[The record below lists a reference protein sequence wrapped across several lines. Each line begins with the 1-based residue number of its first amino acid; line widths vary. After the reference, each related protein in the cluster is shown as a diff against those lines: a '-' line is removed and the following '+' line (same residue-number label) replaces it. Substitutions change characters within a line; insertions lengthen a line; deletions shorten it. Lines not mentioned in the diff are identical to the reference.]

1 MSCIRFN
8 TPAQLRQLD
17 ELRGDKSK
25 RDQSIAQF
33 LSPEITES
41 KILRIRAMA
50 KDKNPKIRESAA
62 LGYHTPEDV
71 MWDLAKDKNEGVRVC
86 VARNE
91 STPCDILRHLGTDKS
106 EQVRS
111 WVAVNFFVPI
121 DVMEL
126 LASDKSE
133 TVRKLVGWKASLAA
147 EEIAVHQNAA
157 RTAANRELIE
167 A

>member
-8 TPAQLRQLD
+8 TPAQLRQLE

-25 RDQSIAQF
+25 RDVSIAQF

-41 KILRIRAMA
+41 KILRVRAIA

-71 MWDLAKDKNEGVRVC
+71 MWELAKDKNEGVRVC

-91 STPCDILRHLGTDKS
+91 TTPCEILRYLGNDKS

-111 WVAVNFFVPI
+111 WVAVNFFVPE

-126 LASDKSE
+126 LATDKSE
-133 TVRKLVGWKASLAA
+133 TVRKLVGWKASLAQEA
-147 EEIAVHQNAA
+147 LV
-157 RTAANRELIE
+157 TA
-167 A
+167 

>member
-8 TPAQLRQLD
+8 TPAQLRQLV
-17 ELRGDKSK
+17 ELRGDQSK

-33 LSPEITES
+33 LSPEVTES

-71 MWDLAKDKNEGVRVC
+71 MWELAKDKNEGVRVC

-91 STPCDILRHLGTDKS
+91 TTPCDILRHLGNDKS

-111 WVAVNFFVPI
+111 WVAVNFFVPE

-147 EEIAVHQNAA
+147 DEIAQRQDAA
-157 RTAANRELIE
+157 RAASLVTA
-167 A
+167 

>member
-8 TPAQLRQLD
+8 TPAQLRQLE
-17 ELRGDKSK
+17 ELRGDQSK

-33 LSPEITES
+33 LSPDVTES

-71 MWDLAKDKNEGVRVC
+71 MWELAKDKNEGVRVC

-91 STPCDILRHLGTDKS
+91 STPCDILRHLGSDKS

-111 WVAVNFFVPI
+111 WVAVNFFVPE
-121 DVMEL
+121 DVMEV
-126 LASDKSE
+126 LANDRSE
-133 TVRKLVGWKASLAA
+133 TVRKLVSWKASLAA
-147 EEIAVHQNAA
+147 DEITQQEEAA
-157 RTAANRELIE
+157 RAASFVTV
-167 A
+167 

>member
-8 TPAQLRQLD
+8 TPAQLRQLE
-17 ELRGDKSK
+17 ELRGDASK

-33 LSPEITES
+33 LSPEVTES

-71 MWDLAKDKNEGVRVC
+71 MWELAKDKNEGVRVC

-91 STPCDILRHLGTDKS
+91 TTPCDILRHLSTDKS

-111 WVAVNFFVPI
+111 WVAVNFFVPE
-121 DVMEL
+121 DVMER

-133 TVRKLVGWKASLAA
+133 TVRKLVGWKASLA
-147 EEIAVHQNAA
+147 Q
-157 RTAANRELIE
+157 E
-167 A
+167 ALVGA

>member
-33 LSPEITES
+33 LSPVITES

-71 MWDLAKDKNEGVRVC
+71 MWELAKDKNEGVRVC

-91 STPCDILRHLGTDKS
+91 TTPCDILRQLGTDKS

-111 WVAVNFFVPI
+111 WVAVNFFVPE
-121 DVMEL
+121 DVMTL

-133 TVRKLVGWKASLAA
+133 TVRKLVGWKASLS
-147 EEIAVHQNAA
+147 Q
-157 RTAANRELIE
+157 E
-167 A
+167 ALVDA

>member
-8 TPAQLRQLD
+8 TPAQLRQLE
-17 ELRGDKSK
+17 ELRGDKGK
-25 RDQSIAQF
+25 RDKSIAQF

-71 MWDLAKDKNEGVRVC
+71 MWDLARDKNEGVRVC

-91 STPCDILRHLGTDKS
+91 STPCDILRHLSSDKS

-111 WVAVNFFVPI
+111 WVAVNFYVPE
-121 DVMEL
+121 DVMEM

-133 TVRKLVGWKASLAA
+133 SVRKLVGWKTSLA
-147 EEIAVHQNAA
+147 E
-157 RTAANRELIE
+157 RELVTTYR
-167 A
+167 

>member
-8 TPAQLRQLD
+8 TPAQLRQL
-17 ELRGDKSK
+17 EVLRGDKSK
-25 RDQSIAQF
+25 RDESIAQF
-33 LSPEITES
+33 LSPEVTES

-91 STPCDILRHLGTDKS
+91 STPCDILRHLGSDKS

-111 WVAVNFFVPI
+111 WVAVNFFVPE

-126 LASDKSE
+126 LASDTSE
-133 TVRKLVGWKASLAA
+133 TVRKLVGWKASLA
-147 EEIAVHQNAA
+147 Q
-157 RTAANRELIE
+157 E
-167 A
+167 ALVDA

>member
-25 RDQSIAQF
+25 RDKSIAQF

-41 KILRIRAMA
+41 KILRVRAMA

-71 MWDLAKDKNEGVRVC
+71 MWELAKDKNEGVRVC

-91 STPCDILRHLGTDKS
+91 TTPCDILRHLGNDKS

-111 WVAVNFFVPI
+111 WVAVNFFVPT

-126 LASDKSE
+126 LATDKSE

-147 EEIAVHQNAA
+147 EEIAERQDAA
-157 RTAANRELIE
+157 RAE
-167 A
+167 AHRQLVGA

>member
-17 ELRGDKSK
+17 ELRSDESK

-33 LSPEITES
+33 LSPEVTDS

-71 MWDLAKDKNEGVRVC
+71 MWELAKDKNEGVRVC

-91 STPCDILRHLGTDKS
+91 TTPCDILRHLGNDKS

-111 WVAVNFFVPI
+111 WVAVNFFVPD
-121 DVMEL
+121 DVMEV
-126 LASDKSE
+126 LATDKSE

-147 EEIAVHQNAA
+147 EAA
-157 RTAANRELIE
+157 QQLVQV
-167 A
+167 